1 MNAVKTV
8 FLLVLLSAIFLVL
21 GYLVGGTFGLIIAF
35 VLALG
40 MNFFSYWF
48 SDKLALKMSGA
59 KEVTPD
65 QEPHLHRIVDEVSH
79 MAGMPKP
86 KVYIIQND
94 APNAF
99 ATGRNAKHSAVAATT
114 GIMRILDDRELTA
127 VLGHELGHIRNR
139 DILVSAIVATVASA
153 IMFIAFIGRWSLFF
167 GMFGRSRGGYGGII
181 QLVALL
187 AMIILAPIAAAMIR
201 MAISRQRE
209 FGADETGAG
218 ITHTPLALASAL
230 EKLETYSRARPMN
243 VNPAVSHLFIVNP
256 LKAGARRE
264 GGQSDMALGFF
275 GSNMFSTHPP
285 ISKRVERLNEIAR
298 KMGVYA

>member
-1 MNAVKTV
+1 MNALKTV
-8 FLLVLLSAIFLVL
+8 FLLTLLSGIFMLI
-21 GYLVGGTFGLIIAF
+21 GYLVVGWPWGVVAAF
-35 VLALG
+35 VFALG

-59 KEVTPD
+59 SEVTQD
-65 QEPHLHRIVDEVSH
+65 QEPHLHRIVDEVSA

-127 VLGHELGHIRNR
+127 VLGHELGHIRNK
-139 DILVSAIVATVASA
+139 DILVSAVVATVASA
-153 IMFIAFIGRWSLFF
+153 IMFVAFIGRWSLFF
-167 GMFGRSRGGYGGII
+167 GFGRSRDGAGGILQI
-181 QLVALL
+181 VALL
-187 AMIILAPIAAAMIR
+187 AMLILAPIAATLIR
-201 MAISRQRE
+201 FAVSRQRE
-209 FGADETGAG
+209 YGADETGAQ
-218 ITHTPLALASAL
+218 ITHSPLALASAL
-230 EKLETYSRARPMN
+230 EKLETYSQARPMN

-256 LKAGARRE
+256 LKSTRRE
-264 GGQSDMALGFF
+264 GEGGDMIMGFF
-275 GSNMFSTHPP
+275 GSDTFSTHPP
-285 ISKRVERLNEIAR
+285 IKKRVERLNEIAR

>member
-1 MNAVKTV
+1 MNAIKTV
-8 FLLVLLSAIFLVL
+8 FLLTLLSAIFLVI
-21 GYLVGGTFGLIIAF
+21 GFLVGGTVGLIVAF
-35 VLALG
+35 VFALG

-48 SDKLALKMSGA
+48 SDKLALRMSGA
-59 KEVTPD
+59 HEVTPD
-65 QEPHLHRIVDEVSH
+65 EEPHLHRIVDEVSA

-99 ATGRNAKHSAVAATT
+99 ATGRNANHSAVAATT

-167 GMFGRSRGGYGGII
+167 GFGRSRNGAGGII
-181 QLVALL
+181 QIVALL
-187 AMIILAPIAAAMIR
+187 AMLILAPIAASLIR
-201 MAISRQRE
+201 FAISRQRE
-209 FGADETGAG
+209 YGADETGAE
-218 ITHTPLALASAL
+218 ITHSPLALASAL
-230 EKLETYSRARPMN
+230 EKLETYSQARPMN

-256 LKAGARRE
+256 LKSAGRRNE
-264 GGQSDMALGFF
+264 GDGDMMLGFF
-275 GSNMFSTHPP
+275 GSETFSTHPP
-285 ISKRVERLNEIAR
+285 IKKRVERLNEIAR
-298 KMGVYA
+298 RMGVYA

>member
-1 MNAVKTV
+1 MKALKTV
-8 FLLVLLSAIFLVL
+8 FLLVLLSGIFLAI
-21 GYLVGGTFGLIIAF
+21 GGLVAGQTGLIVAGVF
-35 VLALG
+35 AAG

-48 SDKLALKMSGA
+48 SDKLALRMTGA

-65 QEPHLHRIVDEVSH
+65 QEPHLHRIVDEVSA

-127 VLGHELGHIRNR
+127 VLGHELGHVRNH
-139 DILVSAIVATVASA
+139 DILVSAIVATIASA

-167 GMFGRSRGGYGGII
+167 GFGRSRNNGII
-181 QLVALL
+181 QIVALL
-187 AMIILAPIAAAMIR
+187 AMIILAPIAATMIR
-201 MAISRQRE
+201 MAVSRQRE
-209 FGADETGAG
+209 YGADETGAH
-218 ITHTPLALASAL
+218 ITHQPLALASAL
-230 EKLETYSRARPMN
+230 EKLETYSQARPMN

-256 LKAGARRE
+256 LRRTRPQDEEE
-264 GGQSDMALGFF
+264 GDMVMGFF
-275 GSNMFSTHPP
+275 GSDTFSTHPP
-285 ISKRVERLNEIAR
+285 IRKRIERLNEIAR
-298 KMGVYA
+298 KMGSFS